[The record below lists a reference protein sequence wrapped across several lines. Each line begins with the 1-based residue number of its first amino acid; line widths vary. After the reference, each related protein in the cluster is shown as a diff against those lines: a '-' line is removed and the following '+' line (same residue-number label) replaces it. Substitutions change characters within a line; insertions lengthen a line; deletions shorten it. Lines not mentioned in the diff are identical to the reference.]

1 MHTASTFTARTGADV
16 APFVPLVQSLARRM
30 RSRLPASVELDDL
43 TQAGLLGLAD
53 ALGRF
58 DAGQGIQ
65 FEAYATPRI
74 RGAMLDELRGAD
86 WVSRGDRKLQRGIAT
101 AQHQLTHKLGR
112 APTEGE
118 TANELRMSLAEFQRL
133 RGKLATAQFVR
144 IDDMDGETAG
154 AFVDRHAA
162 DHAADPAD
170 SLAEHRKRLAVAEA
184 IKALP
189 EREQLVLSLLI
200 DEGMQSQEVAAVLGV
215 TPSRVSQVYR
225 QAVDKLRCVLVPAS
239 AMTGGTP

>member
-30 RSRLPASVELDDL
+30 RARLPASVELDDL

-86 WVSRGDRKLQRGIAT
+86 WVSRGDRKLQRDIAA

-118 TANELRMSLAEFQRL
+118 TANELRLSLAEFQRL
-133 RGKLATAQFVR
+133 RGKLAIAQFVR
-144 IDDMDGETAG
+144 IDDMDGETAC

-170 SLAEHRKRLAVAEA
+170 SLAEQRKRLAVVEA

-215 TPSRVSQVYR
+215 SPSRVSQIYR
-225 QAVDKLRCVLVPAS
+225 GAVNSLRCLLVPAS
-239 AMTGGTP
+239 ITTGGTL

>member
-1 MHTASTFTARTGADV
+1 MTNANTFVNCTGPAI
-16 APFVPLVQSLARRM
+16 APFVPLVQGLARQM
-30 RSRLPASVELDDL
+30 CARLPASVELDDL
-43 TQAGLLGLAD
+43 TQAGMLGLAD

-58 DAGQGIQ
+58 DAGRGIQ
-65 FEAYATPRI
+65 FEAFATPRI
-74 RGAMLDELRGAD
+74 RGAMLDELRCAD
-86 WVSRGDRKLQRGIAT
+86 WVSRGDRKLQRDIAT
-101 AQHQLTHKLGR
+101 AQHQLTNKLGR

-118 TANELRMSLAEFQRL
+118 TANELRLSLAELQRL
-133 RGKLATAQFVR
+133 RGKLATAQLVR

-154 AFVDRHAA
+154 AFIDRHAA
-162 DHAADPAD
+162 DHAPDPAD
-170 SLAEHRKRLAVAEA
+170 SLAEQRKRLAVVEA

-189 EREQLVLSLLI
+189 ERDQLVLSLLI
-200 DEGMQSQEVAAVLGV
+200 DEGMQSQEVAAVLSV

>member
-1 MHTASTFTARTGADV
+1 MTTASTFANCTGPAI
-16 APFVPLVQSLARRM
+16 APFVPLVQGLARQM
-30 RSRLPASVELDDL
+30 RARLPACVELDDL

-58 DAGQGIQ
+58 DAGQGVQ
-65 FEAYATPRI
+65 FEAYATLRI
-74 RGAMLDELRGAD
+74 RGAMLDELRGTD
-86 WVSRGDRKLQRGIAT
+86 CVSRGDRKLQRDIAA
-101 AQHQLTHKLGR
+101 AQHQLTNRLGR

-118 TANELRMSLAEFQRL
+118 TANELRLSLAEFQRL
-133 RGKLATAQFVR
+133 RGKLASAQLVR
-144 IDDMDGETAG
+144 IDDMDGEA
-154 AFVDRHAA
+154 ACVFVDRHAA

-170 SLAEHRKRLAVAEA
+170 CLAEQRKRLAVVEA

-215 TPSRVSQVYR
+215 TPSRVSQIYR
-225 QAVDKLRCVLVPAS
+225 DAVDTLRFLLVPAS
-239 AMTGGTP
+239 ITTGGKP